1 MHWNWISCYSCRA
14 LWLKVEVR
22 VFEILRGC
30 ECQWSGDFGVEDL
43 PIDAQLSRKKGSD
56 KAPVATL
63 NRSLNSNLNFQLIS
77 TFHLQNFEI
86 ILSNYST
93 EISDNYSRLQC
104 STKTDYSIIF
114 KITFPIITSMAIE
127 INLKCFR
134 FGDSNNFRK
143 NCVQRGRL
151 VSIFTFLVWGEFN
164 FVSARRPKQKLIWIF
179 FNYKK
184 FFLRTIHEVFW
195 INEPENCFE
204 MTGFW
209 ILGFI

>member
-43 PIDAQLSRKKGSD
+43 PIDAQLSRKKGAD

-114 KITFPIITSMAIE
+114 KIKFPIITSMAIE
-127 INLKCFR
+127 INFKMFSVRWLKKFSEKIASNVTDLWAFSPSW
-134 FGDSNNFRK
+134 FGEN
-143 NCVQRGRL
+143 
-151 VSIFTFLVWGEFN
+151 FN
-164 FVSARRPKQKLIWIF
+164 FV
-179 FNYKK
+179 
-184 FFLRTIHEVFW
+184 
-195 INEPENCFE
+195 
-204 MTGFW
+204 
-209 ILGFI
+209 